1 MVASLVTSMSIM
13 AILAGE
19 QVPNNLQLVR
29 RPDFQLFG
37 EYKLTLRRSREFE
50 ICVQRYCGL
59 DGLGLG
65 FCVEKYWNSRR

>member
-1 MVASLVTSMSIM
+1 VVASFVTSMSIM

-19 QVPNNLQLVR
+19 QVPNNSQPVR
-29 RPDFQLFG
+29 RPGSQFF
-37 EYKLTLRRSREFE
+37 RRAAHFTSPRKFE

-65 FCVEKYWNSRR
+65 FCMEKYWNSRR